1 MDEDLLVL
9 LEPTLDVG
17 ELDLH
22 VAGQLVDRRR
32 GQGGVGDISDGDVPV
47 RVVLVF
53 PHELRGLRVDD
64 RTVTGDASNPLCG
77 RLDLEDAHDDENTLG
92 TRLIPRVRDARR
104 MLPPVVTRHAAN
116 AMVSTID
123 HLATEAGV
131 DVLRKGGS
139 AVDAAIAANAV
150 LSVTCPNMC
159 GMGGDLWALVHH
171 TDGRPE
177 ALDASGMAGS
187 GADPEAARAE
197 GLTAVPMKN
206 DIRAVTVPGAV
217 DGWLALHERHGR
229 LDLDTVFASAI
240 RSAEDGFPV
249 HPTLGATLHLIAAV
263 EHADLPAAAPAGAV
277 VTRPGSAR
285 ALRAIARD
293 GHAGFYEGEFGE
305 GLLAAGPDEFVPADL
320 ATVQARWVEPI
331 KVDAFGHQI
340 WSVPPTSQG
349 YLTLLSAAIADGIEF
364 DDDGLGAHVL
374 VEAAIQAGHDRPTEL
389 FDGADPVRLL
399 DAERIADRRAA
410 IDLGRAGK
418 VATPSFD
425 GDTTYLCVID
435 GDGMG
440 VSLINSN
447 ASGFGA
453 HLVAGSSGIFLHDR
467 GLGFSLQA
475 GHPAEYRPGKRP
487 PHTLAP
493 ALVTHPDGRLR
504 TVLGTMGGDA
514 QPQIVL
520 QMLAASLRHG
530 RSAGQA
536 VGRGRWRI
544 APAVDTGFS
553 TWAPGVSR
561 KVELEDHVPQ
571 AIVDAL
577 AARGHELGTAE
588 HSQFGHAHLIEITE
602 HGSLAGAADPRALAG
617 AATGF

>member
-1 MDEDLLVL
+1 
-9 LEPTLDVG
+9 
-17 ELDLH
+17 
-22 VAGQLVDRRR
+22 
-32 GQGGVGDISDGDVPV
+32 
-47 RVVLVF
+47 
-53 PHELRGLRVDD
+53 
-64 RTVTGDASNPLCG
+64 
-77 RLDLEDAHDDENTLG
+77 
-92 TRLIPRVRDARR
+92 

-123 HLATEAGV
+123 HLATEAGI

-171 TDGRPE
+171 TDGPPE
-177 ALDASGMAGS
+177 ALDASGTAGS
-187 GADPEAARAE
+187 GADPDRARAE

-206 DIRAVTVPGAV
+206 DIRAVTVPGAI
-217 DGWLALHERHGR
+217 DGWLTLHARHGR
-229 LDLDTVFASAI
+229 LDLETVFASAI
-240 RSAEDGFPV
+240 AYAENGFPL
-249 HPTLGATLHLIAAV
+249 HPTLSASLHVVAGV
-263 EHADLPAAAPAGAV
+263 EHNDLPAAAPAGAM

-285 ALRAIARD
+285 TLRAIAAEGR
-293 GHAGFYEGEFGE
+293 AGFYEGEFGE
-305 GLLAAGPDEFVPADL
+305 GLLAAGPDEYVPSDL
-320 ATVQARWVEPI
+320 ATVQARWVDPI
-331 KVDAFGHQI
+331 RVDAFGHQI

-349 YLTLLSAAIADGIEF
+349 YLTLLSAAIADGFSF
-364 DDDGLGAHVL
+364 DDDGRGAHL
-374 VEAAIQAGHDRPTEL
+374 LIEAAIQAGHDRPTQL
-389 FDGADPVRLL
+389 FDGADPDVLL
-399 DAERIADRRAA
+399 SPERVAERRAA
-410 IDLGRAGK
+410 IDPERAGD

-467 GLGFSLQA
+467 GLGFSLEP
-475 GHPAEYRPGKRP
+475 GHPAEYLPGKRP

-493 ALVTHPDGRLR
+493 ALVTHANGRLR

-514 QPQIVL
+514 QPQVVL
-520 QMLAASLRHG
+520 QMLAASLLHG

-561 KVELEDHVPQ
+561 KVELEAHVP
-571 AIVDAL
+571 APIADAL
-577 AARGHELGTAE
+577 AARGHELGTAD
-588 HSQFGHAHLIEITE
+588 HSAFGHAHLIEVTE

-617 AATGF
+617 SASGF

>member
-1 MDEDLLVL
+1 
-9 LEPTLDVG
+9 
-17 ELDLH
+17 
-22 VAGQLVDRRR
+22 
-32 GQGGVGDISDGDVPV
+32 
-47 RVVLVF
+47 
-53 PHELRGLRVDD
+53 
-64 RTVTGDASNPLCG
+64 
-77 RLDLEDAHDDENTLG
+77 
-92 TRLIPRVRDARR
+92 
-104 MLPPVVTRHAAN
+104 MLPPVVTRHAPN

-131 DVLRKGGS
+131 DLLRKGGS
-139 AVDAAIAANAV
+139 AVVAAIGANAV

-159 GMGGDLWALVHH
+159 GMGGDLWALIHH
-171 TDGRPE
+171 ADGAPD

-187 GADPEAARAE
+187 GADPDRARAE
-197 GLTAVPMKN
+197 GLTAVPMKD

-217 DGWLALHERHGR
+217 DGWLAMHERHGR
-229 LDLDTVFASAI
+229 LDLATVFADAI
-240 RSAEDGFPV
+240 RYAEQGFPV
-249 HPTLGATLHLIAAV
+249 HPTLSATLDRVAGV
-263 EHADLPAAAPAGAV
+263 EHNDLPAAAPAGTMI
-277 VTRPGSAR
+277 TRPGSAR
-285 ALRAIARD
+285 ALRAIAAEGR
-293 GHAGFYEGEFGE
+293 AGFYEGEFGE
-305 GLLAAGPDEFVPADL
+305 GLLAAGPDEYVPSDL
-320 ATVQARWVEPI
+320 ETVQARWVAPI
-331 KVDAFGHQI
+331 SVDAFDHRV

-349 YLTLLSAAIADGIEF
+349 YLTLLSAAIVDGFDF
-364 DDDGLGAHVL
+364 DDDGRGTHLL
-374 VEAAIQAGHDRPTEL
+374 VEAAIQAGHDRPTQL
-389 FDGADPVRLL
+389 YDGADPAVLL
-399 DAERIADRRAA
+399 SAERIAERRAA
-410 IDLGRAGK
+410 IDPDRAGH
-418 VATPSFD
+418 VETPSFD
-425 GDTTYLCVID
+425 CDTTYLCVID

-561 KVELEDHVPQ
+561 KVELEDHIPQ